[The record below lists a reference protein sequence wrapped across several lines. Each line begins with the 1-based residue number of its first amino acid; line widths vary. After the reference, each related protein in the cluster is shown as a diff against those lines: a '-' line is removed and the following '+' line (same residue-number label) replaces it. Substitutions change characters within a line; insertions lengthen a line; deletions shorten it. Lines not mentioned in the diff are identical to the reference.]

1 MLDAFKKLT
10 DKGIIVVNITQCSTG
25 SVEMQRYETGIQLL
39 QAGLLNGYD
48 ATIEASVTK
57 LMYLLGQD
65 YDNDTIIKYMN
76 TSIAG
81 EITVD

>member
-1 MLDAFKKLT
+1 M
-10 DKGIIVVNITQCSTG
+10 IVVNITQWSTG
-25 SVEMQRYETGIQLL
+25 SVEMQRFGMGIQLL

>member
-1 MLDAFKKLT
+1 MDAFKKLT